1 MVVWLVERVQL
12 HASYFLGSPLVV
24 SSNNREKKMVADD
37 VLSKNVEKFNHPL

>member
-12 HASYFLGSPLVV
+12 HASYFLGSTLVV
-24 SSNNREKKMVADD
+24 YSNNREKKIVADD